1 MHTHTKQIG
10 KWVNKYIYCF
20 MSCRIQHIIPSL
32 TEYIPVFPAK
42 GLDDGGERGTNYV
55 KLK

>member
-42 GLDDGGERGTNYV
+42 GLDDGGERGKNYI